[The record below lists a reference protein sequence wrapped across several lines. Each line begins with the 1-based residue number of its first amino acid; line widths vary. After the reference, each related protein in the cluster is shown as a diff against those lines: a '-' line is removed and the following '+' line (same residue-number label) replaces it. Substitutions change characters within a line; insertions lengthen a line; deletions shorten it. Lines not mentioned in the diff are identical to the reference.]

1 MRIQIKEHLK
11 NNNALFVIIETEPKE
26 FFVVYS
32 RLYPTSESPDDIYQ
46 VIKTEHEL
54 KPKKIKAFFEKEKE
68 NFKQG
73 IIRDRFISVKTDNYA
88 TFKQNLQYTLLCI
101 KSHLSRRKK

>member
-68 NFKQG
+68 NFSKESKEKEEN
-73 IIRDRFISVKTDNYA
+73 SVSNFFEEEKEEDFKTWEIPA
-88 TFKQNLQYTLLCI
+88 FL
-101 KSHLSRRKK
+101 RKKQK